1 MAFFGIFLTILTVA
15 LIILGISAFIA
26 ALCFIVSGIIMLC
39 MRRKNKDGGKV
50 KSPWYV
56 KTLRVVGSIALLPI
70 ILSICLIIY
79 ALIADAADKR
89 TNLARAVMRKD
100 YSQAETILKN
110 GADPDIK
117 DDYGRTLLMCVASH
131 EVYVSSDGKDRYEYE
146 AGSNLN
152 DSDDDDIK
160 MMTLLLDYGADINAK
175 VTDCG
180 DKSNHEYQEGGWTD
194 VYANSEQQCGNTV
207 LIYAVRYRSAEVV
220 DFLID
225 KGADVNAANSCGFT
239 PLLMCADMRLDNDGG
254 LEIASRLIEKGADP
268 GAVTN
273 FHQNIIWLLDRR
285 NSDENSEMTELIK
298 KDMQLE

>member
-39 MRRKNKDGGKV
+39 KRRKNKDGSKV

-70 ILSICLIIY
+70 VLSVCLIIY

-117 DDYGRTLLMCVASH
+117 DDYGRTLLMCVTTH
-131 EVYVSSDGKDRYEYE
+131 DVYVTSDGRDRYEYE

-180 DKSNHEYQEGGWTD
+180 DKSNHEYKEGGWTD
-194 VYANSEQQCGNTV
+194 IYANSEHQCGNTV

-254 LEIASRLIEKGADP
+254 LEIASRLIEKCADP